1 MVREMKKIILFIFIV
16 TSSLFGQQNF
26 VTPDVSANKFDIAA
40 GMGVKAISIS
50 DVINYINSFKPIERE
65 NNISIAP
72 EFYISP
78 EMQISENLGLKLEYS
93 YLIRTFDET
102 IATGGS
108 YSFTIAVNSPTVIL
122 HYLVKGNGYYFKLGG
137 GLGYRFGSFSQK
149 LISTDELTYSSKGV
163 GLKVDVAGHTTLGG
177 NLYAV
182 IGAGL
187 SADFMSDLKDDNGNY
202 LTNLNKKFSLGS
214 VGAGLS
220 FGLSYY
226 F

>member
-1 MVREMKKIILFIFIV
+1 MKKTILFIFLM
-16 TSSLFGQQNF
+16 TSCLLGQKKIIN
-26 VTPDVSANKFDIAA
+26 PDASSNKFDIVA

-50 DVINYINSFKPIERE
+50 DVINYINSFRPITRE
-65 NNISIAP
+65 SNVSIAP
-72 EFYISP
+72 EFYFSP
-78 EMQISENLGLKLEYS
+78 EMEITENMGLKLEYS

-102 IATGGS
+102 VTTGGN
-108 YSFTIAVNSPTVIL
+108 YSFTIAMNSPTIIL
-122 HYLVKGNGYYFKLGG
+122 HYLIKGNGYYFKLGG

-149 LISTDELTYSSKGV
+149 LFSTDELIYYSKGA
-163 GLKVDVAGHTTLGG
+163 GLKVDIAGHTSLGG

-182 IGAGL
+182 IGASL
-187 SADFMSDLKDDNGNY
+187 TADFMSDLKDNDGY
-202 LTNLNKKFSLGS
+202 TLSNLGKSFSLGS